1 MCIAFL
7 IIAKYCDTCF
17 RYSVRGPSTGC
28 KMTLVYSA
36 WRFPCVDLNSL
47 RNIRYPAEWTG
58 VNVSVVFRMKI
69 KINKSRISLLT
80 SGIIC
85 LNLLKNKIFK
95 IKIWSLASE
104 NTWKISEIYFSHN
117 ILRFAHQKWQTK
129 KREKKLTFLNHLLAL
144 DNVFS
149 TKSEEQEV
157 NLVWPNLFSIF
168 DCPSSV
174 YTARDHDLF
183 RTLSKWIS
191 VDIKII
197 GQVCLRGSELKKSY
211 I

>member
-1 MCIAFL
+1 MCIACL

-17 RYSVRGPSTGC
+17 RYSVRGSSTGC

-104 NTWKISEIYFSHN
+104 NTWYN

-129 KREKKLTFLNHLLAL
+129 KGKEINIFKSLARSGQNPKNKK
-144 DNVFS
+144 
-149 TKSEEQEV
+149 
-157 NLVWPNLFSIF
+157 
-168 DCPSSV
+168 
-174 YTARDHDLF
+174 
-183 RTLSKWIS
+183 
-191 VDIKII
+191 
-197 GQVCLRGSELKKSY
+197 
-211 I
+211 